1 MVCTDQDVEYTNHDV
16 VYIFHGDNLE
26 IDQVVS
32 IFVYSKKNVFN
43 LKIQTIIPSSSYG
56 RIYQARDVRPE
67 RDGEKPVYYRMKI
80 QRNMDMEDFV
90 ERITYPGSGLS
101 RGSVI
106 QVMTTVAEHL
116 AYCMAEGQSV
126 TLDGIGTFTPRL
138 GVAKDKE
145 IDSLDGDEP
154 KRNARSIEVN
164 GINYRA
170 NKELIRETNLRCD
183 LRRGGISRVRK
194 SPFTEEERRTRALD
208 YLDEHPFLRI
218 QDYMAVTGLKRSSA
232 NRELLRLSSD
242 PTSGITLSGYGSH
255 RVYVRRK
262 TEGDH

>member
-1 MVCTDQDVEYTNHDV
+1 MAEYIKQEMCDLNGT
-16 VYIFHGDNLE
+16 
-26 IDQVVS
+26 
-32 IFVYSKKNVFN
+32 
-43 LKIQTIIPSSSYG
+43 
-56 RIYQARDVRPE
+56 
-67 RDGEKPVYYRMKI
+67 GEKPVYYRMKI

-170 NKELIRETNLRCD
+170 DKELIRETNLRCD

-194 SPFTEEERRTRALD
+194 SPFTEEERRTREIGRA
-208 YLDEHPFLRI
+208 H
-218 QDYMAVTGLKRSSA
+218 V
-232 NRELLRLSSD
+232 
-242 PTSGITLSGYGSH
+242 
-255 RVYVRRK
+255 
-262 TEGDH
+262 

>member
-1 MVCTDQDVEYTNHDV
+1 MAEYIKQEMCDLNGT
-16 VYIFHGDNLE
+16 
-26 IDQVVS
+26 
-32 IFVYSKKNVFN
+32 
-43 LKIQTIIPSSSYG
+43 
-56 RIYQARDVRPE
+56 
-67 RDGEKPVYYRMKI
+67 GEKPVYYRMKI

-126 TLDGIGTFTPRL
+126 TLDGI
-138 GVAKDKE
+138 
-145 IDSLDGDEP
+145 
-154 KRNARSIEVN
+154 
-164 GINYRA
+164 NYRA
-170 NKELIRETNLRCD
+170 DKELVRETNLRCD

-208 YLDEHPFLRI
+208 YLHEHPFLRI

-242 PTSGITLSGYGSH
+242 PTSGITVSGYGSH

>member
-1 MVCTDQDVEYTNHDV
+1 MAEYIKQEMCDLNGT
-16 VYIFHGDNLE
+16 
-26 IDQVVS
+26 
-32 IFVYSKKNVFN
+32 
-43 LKIQTIIPSSSYG
+43 
-56 RIYQARDVRPE
+56 
-67 RDGEKPVYYRMKI
+67 GEKPVYYRMKI

-170 NKELIRETNLRCD
+170 DKELIRETNLRCD

-242 PTSGITLSGYGSH
+242 PASEITLSGYGSH
-255 RVYVRRK
+255 RVYVLSLIHISEPTRPY
-262 TEGDH
+262 

>member
-1 MVCTDQDVEYTNHDV
+1 MMDLIYLLEDDDSIRKLVIYALNSQGYEAKGFERPAEFWKAMGQAQPDLVLLDIMLPEEDGLT
-16 VYIFHGDNLE
+16 ILKKLRDNGPTRRL
-26 IDQVVS
+26 
-32 IFVYSKKNVFN
+32 
-43 LKIQTIIPSSSYG
+43 
-56 RIYQARDVRPE
+56 
-67 RDGEKPVYYRMKI
+67 PVIML
-80 QRNMDMEDFV
+80 
-90 ERITYPGSGLS
+90 T
-101 RGSVI
+101 
-106 QVMTTVAEHL
+106 
-116 AYCMAEGQSV
+116 
-126 TLDGIGTFTPRL
+126 
-138 GVAKDKE
+138 AKDEE

-170 NKELIRETNLRCD
+170 DKELVQETNLRCD

-218 QDYMAVTGLKRSSA
+218 QDYMAITGLKRSSA

-242 PTSGITLSGYGSH
+242 PASGITVSGYGSH

-262 TEGDH
+262 TEGDR

>member
-1 MVCTDQDVEYTNHDV
+1 MAEYIKQEMCDLNGT
-16 VYIFHGDNLE
+16 
-26 IDQVVS
+26 
-32 IFVYSKKNVFN
+32 
-43 LKIQTIIPSSSYG
+43 
-56 RIYQARDVRPE
+56 
-67 RDGEKPVYYRMKI
+67 GEKPVYYRMKI

-170 NKELIRETNLRCD
+170 DKELVQGTNLRCD
-183 LRRGGISRVRK
+183 LRRGGISRVWK
-194 SPFTEEERRTRALD
+194 SAFTEEERRTRALD

-218 QDYMAVTGLKRSSA
+218 QDYMAITGLKRSSA
-232 NRELLRLSSD
+232 NRELLRLSND
-242 PTSGITLSGYGSH
+242 PASGITISGYGSH

-262 TEGDH
+262 TEGDR

>member
-1 MVCTDQDVEYTNHDV
+1 M
-16 VYIFHGDNLE
+16 
-26 IDQVVS
+26 
-32 IFVYSKKNVFN
+32 
-43 LKIQTIIPSSSYG
+43 
-56 RIYQARDVRPE
+56 
-67 RDGEKPVYYRMKI
+67 
-80 QRNMDMEDFV
+80 

-154 KRNARSIEVN
+154 KRNARSI
-164 GINYRA
+164 YRA
-170 NKELIRETNLRCD
+170 DKELVRETNLRCD
-183 LRRGGISRVRK
+183 LRRGGISRVWK

-208 YLDEHPFLRI
+208 YLHEHPFLRI
-218 QDYMAVTGLKRSSA
+218 QDYMAITGLKRSSA

-242 PTSGITLSGYGSH
+242 PAY
-255 RVYVRRK
+255 RVMEATGCMSAGKQRAIANPPNGAPGRRK
-262 TEGDH
+262 HIHFTPAFD

>member
-1 MVCTDQDVEYTNHDV
+1 M
-16 VYIFHGDNLE
+16 
-26 IDQVVS
+26 
-32 IFVYSKKNVFN
+32 
-43 LKIQTIIPSSSYG
+43 
-56 RIYQARDVRPE
+56 
-67 RDGEKPVYYRMKI
+67 
-80 QRNMDMEDFV
+80 
-90 ERITYPGSGLS
+90 
-101 RGSVI
+101 
-106 QVMTTVAEHL
+106 
-116 AYCMAEGQSV
+116 
-126 TLDGIGTFTPRL
+126 
-138 GVAKDKE
+138 
-145 IDSLDGDEP
+145 
-154 KRNARSIEVN
+154 N

-170 NKELIRETNLRCD
+170 DKELIRETNLRCD

-255 RVYVRRK
+255 RVYVRKK

>member
-1 MVCTDQDVEYTNHDV
+1 MAEYIKQEMCDLNGT
-16 VYIFHGDNLE
+16 
-26 IDQVVS
+26 
-32 IFVYSKKNVFN
+32 
-43 LKIQTIIPSSSYG
+43 
-56 RIYQARDVRPE
+56 
-67 RDGEKPVYYRMKI
+67 GEKPVYYRMKI

-138 GVAKDKE
+138 GVVKDK
-145 IDSLDGDEP
+145 D
-154 KRNARSIEVN
+154 ARSIEVN

-170 NKELIRETNLRCD
+170 DKELVRETNLRCD
-183 LRRGGISRVRK
+183 LRRGGISRVWK
-194 SPFTEEERRTRALD
+194 SPFTEEERRMRALD
-208 YLDEHPFLRI
+208 YLHEHPFLRI
-218 QDYMAVTGLKRSSA
+218 QDYMAITGLKRSSA

-242 PTSGITLSGYGSH
+242 PASGLTISGYGSH

-262 TEGDH
+262 TEGDR

>member
-1 MVCTDQDVEYTNHDV
+1 MAEYIKQEMCDLNGT
-16 VYIFHGDNLE
+16 
-26 IDQVVS
+26 
-32 IFVYSKKNVFN
+32 
-43 LKIQTIIPSSSYG
+43 
-56 RIYQARDVRPE
+56 
-67 RDGEKPVYYRMKI
+67 GEKPVYYRMKI

-138 GVAKDKE
+138 GVAYDKFDDPELRLGVVKDKE

-170 NKELIRETNLRCD
+170 DKELVRETNLRCN
-183 LRRGGISRVRK
+183 LRRGGISRVWK

-208 YLDEHPFLRI
+208 YLHEHPFLRI
-218 QDYMAVTGLKRSSA
+218 QDYMAITGLKRSSA

-242 PTSGITLSGYGSH
+242 PASGLTISGYGSH

-262 TEGDH
+262 TEGDR

>member
-1 MVCTDQDVEYTNHDV
+1 MFLAEYIKQEMCDLNGT
-16 VYIFHGDNLE
+16 
-26 IDQVVS
+26 
-32 IFVYSKKNVFN
+32 
-43 LKIQTIIPSSSYG
+43 
-56 RIYQARDVRPE
+56 
-67 RDGEKPVYYRMKI
+67 GEKPVYYRMKI

-170 NKELIRETNLRCD
+170 DKELVREVSAVYGNRP
-183 LRRGGISRVRK
+183 
-194 SPFTEEERRTRALD
+194 SP
-208 YLDEHPFLRI
+208 
-218 QDYMAVTGLKRSSA
+218 KRSAGCGHWITFTNTHSCA
-232 NRELLRLSSD
+232 YKTTWLSPD
-242 PTSGITLSGYGSH
+242 
-255 RVYVRRK
+255 
-262 TEGDH
+262 

>member
-1 MVCTDQDVEYTNHDV
+1 MIFLYFLFWKTVLLVLPIILYIVRRMFFTGKYEQLYLVAVMAEYIKQEMCDLNGT
-16 VYIFHGDNLE
+16 
-26 IDQVVS
+26 
-32 IFVYSKKNVFN
+32 
-43 LKIQTIIPSSSYG
+43 
-56 RIYQARDVRPE
+56 
-67 RDGEKPVYYRMKI
+67 GEKPVYYRMKI

-170 NKELIRETNLRCD
+170 DKELVRETNLRCD
-183 LRRGGISRVRK
+183 LRRGGISRVWK

-208 YLDEHPFLRI
+208 YLHEHPFLRI
-218 QDYMAVTGLKRSSA
+218 QDYMAITGLKRSSA

-242 PTSGITLSGYGSH
+242 PASGLTISGYGSH

-262 TEGDH
+262 TEGDR

>member
-1 MVCTDQDVEYTNHDV
+1 MAEYIKQEMCDLNGT
-16 VYIFHGDNLE
+16 
-26 IDQVVS
+26 
-32 IFVYSKKNVFN
+32 
-43 LKIQTIIPSSSYG
+43 
-56 RIYQARDVRPE
+56 
-67 RDGEKPVYYRMKI
+67 GEKPVYYRMKI

-106 QVMTTVAEHL
+106 QVMTTVVEHL

-170 NKELIRETNLRCD
+170 DKELIRETNLRCD

-232 NRELLRLSSD
+232 TVSYYASVATRRVESPYRVMEATGCMSAGKQRAITNPLDGVPGRDACECRSVLSVRRRCLPGFGDRTSIACLSS
-242 PTSGITLSGYGSH
+242 
-255 RVYVRRK
+255 
-262 TEGDH
+262 

>member
-1 MVCTDQDVEYTNHDV
+1 MFFTGKYEQLYLVAVMAEYIKQEMCDLNRT
-16 VYIFHGDNLE
+16 
-26 IDQVVS
+26 
-32 IFVYSKKNVFN
+32 
-43 LKIQTIIPSSSYG
+43 
-56 RIYQARDVRPE
+56 
-67 RDGEKPVYYRMKI
+67 GEKPVYYRMKI

-101 RGSVI
+101 KGNVM

-138 GVAKDKE
+138 GVVKDKE

-170 NKELIRETNLRCD
+170 DKELVRETNLRCN
-183 LRRGGISRVRK
+183 LRRGGISRVWK

-218 QDYMAVTGLKRSSA
+218 QDYMAITGLKRSSA

-242 PTSGITLSGYGSH
+242 PASGLTISGYGSH

-262 TEGDH
+262 TEGDR

>member
-1 MVCTDQDVEYTNHDV
+1 MCDLNGT
-16 VYIFHGDNLE
+16 
-26 IDQVVS
+26 
-32 IFVYSKKNVFN
+32 
-43 LKIQTIIPSSSYG
+43 
-56 RIYQARDVRPE
+56 
-67 RDGEKPVYYRMKI
+67 GEKPVYYRMKI

-116 AYCMAEGQSV
+116 PIAWRKAVGHVGWHRYVHAPPSV
-126 TLDGIGTFTPRL
+126 
-138 GVAKDKE
+138 VKDKE

-170 NKELIRETNLRCD
+170 DKELVRETNLRCN
-183 LRRGGISRVRK
+183 LRRGGISRVWK

-208 YLDEHPFLRI
+208 YLHEHPFLRI
-218 QDYMAVTGLKRSSA
+218 QDYMAITGLKRSSA

-242 PTSGITLSGYGSH
+242 PASGLTISGYGSH

-262 TEGDH
+262 TEGDR

>member
-1 MVCTDQDVEYTNHDV
+1 MAEYIKQEMCDLNGT
-16 VYIFHGDNLE
+16 
-26 IDQVVS
+26 
-32 IFVYSKKNVFN
+32 
-43 LKIQTIIPSSSYG
+43 
-56 RIYQARDVRPE
+56 
-67 RDGEKPVYYRMKI
+67 GEKPVYYRMKI

-126 TLDGIGTFTPRL
+126 TLD
-138 GVAKDKE
+138 
-145 IDSLDGDEP
+145 
-154 KRNARSIEVN
+154 
-164 GINYRA
+164 
-170 NKELIRETNLRCD
+170 
-183 LRRGGISRVRK
+183 
-194 SPFTEEERRTRALD
+194 
-208 YLDEHPFLRI
+208 YLHEHPFLRI
-218 QDYMAVTGLKRSSA
+218 QDYMAITGLKRSSA

>member
-1 MVCTDQDVEYTNHDV
+1 MAEYIKQEMCDLNGT
-16 VYIFHGDNLE
+16 
-26 IDQVVS
+26 
-32 IFVYSKKNVFN
+32 
-43 LKIQTIIPSSSYG
+43 
-56 RIYQARDVRPE
+56 
-67 RDGEKPVYYRMKI
+67 GEKPVYYRMKI

-116 AYCMAEGQSV
+116 AYCMGGRAVGHV
-126 TLDGIGTFTPRL
+126 GWHRYVHARL

-170 NKELIRETNLRCD
+170 DKELIRETNLRCD

>member
-67 RDGEKPVYYRMKI
+67 RDGGKAGVLS
-80 QRNMDMEDFV
+80 DEDTTEHGHGGF
-90 ERITYPGSGLS
+90 RGTDHLPRTGLS

-170 NKELIRETNLRCD
+170 DKELVRETNLRCD

-242 PTSGITLSGYGSH
+242 PASGITLSDYGSH

-262 TEGDH
+262 TEVDH

>member
-1 MVCTDQDVEYTNHDV
+1 MAEYIKQEMCDLNGT
-16 VYIFHGDNLE
+16 
-26 IDQVVS
+26 
-32 IFVYSKKNVFN
+32 
-43 LKIQTIIPSSSYG
+43 
-56 RIYQARDVRPE
+56 
-67 RDGEKPVYYRMKI
+67 GEKPVYYRMKI

-164 GINYRA
+164 GFNYRA
-170 NKELIRETNLRCD
+170 DKELIRETNLRCD
-183 LRRGGISRVRK
+183 
-194 SPFTEEERRTRALD
+194 FRTRALD

-242 PTSGITLSGYGSH
+242 PASGITLSGYGSH